1 MTIKAVIFDL
11 DGTLLDTEKYF
22 RINWPKTFEHFGYT
36 MTDQQYLSIRSL
48 GRPFIYETLKAY
60 SGDPDFN
67 YEEVRSYRSKLM
79 EESLQQNGIEL
90 KKGAVQLLSHLKKK
104 GIICAIATASPVD
117 RSERY
122 LKQTG
127 ILSYFDR
134 IISARNMKEGKPSP
148 DVYQFA
154 VKELGLEPHECLAV
168 EDSPNGVL
176 SASRAGLKVAF
187 VPDLTPADSKT
198 EKLIYAQFQ
207 NLAELTKLF

>member
-1 MTIKAVIFDL
+1 MTLKAVIFDL

-48 GRPFIYETLKAY
+48 GRPFIYETLKNY
-60 SGDPDFN
+60 SGDPNFN

-176 SASRAGLKVAF
+176 SASRAGLKVVF
-187 VPDLTPADSKT
+187 IPDLTPADSET

>member
-154 VKELGLEPHECLAV
+154 VNELGLEPHECLAV

-187 VPDLTPADSKT
+187 VPDLTPADEET